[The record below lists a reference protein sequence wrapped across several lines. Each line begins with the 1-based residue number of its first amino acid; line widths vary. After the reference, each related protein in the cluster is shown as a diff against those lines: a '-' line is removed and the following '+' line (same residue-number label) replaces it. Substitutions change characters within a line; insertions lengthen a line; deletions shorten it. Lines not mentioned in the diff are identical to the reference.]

1 MNARK
6 PTPARN
12 KKLQNPKRFIN
23 PHFENE
29 LPFSNRAILY
39 TIIAFCIAFLIW
51 ANNATLDEVA
61 RGMGQVVPSSE
72 IQIVESLDPGI
83 VEAILVNEGDIVEP
97 NEEVLRL
104 RDIQATADLES
115 SEKEFYSLKAR
126 AQRLRAQA
134 GGLEEPDFTE
144 IVRQQVPASVRE
156 ERQSFVASL
165 SNIDSQIDILE
176 RQKRQKQ
183 QEIQE
188 TRARIND
195 LRQVLEVTRDEYNI
209 LQPLVERG
217 SAAKVELLQIERK
230 LREQETEL
238 NSLQASIPRMREAA
252 RELESKQEE
261 IRSKAKAEAQEELAQ
276 VVQKINSLE
285 QTIKGL
291 QDKKVRTTLRS
302 PVKGTVKEIN
312 VNSVGEVV
320 KPGEQLIQ
328 IVPDNDQLIIET
340 RIRPEQIAFIRPG
353 QKAVVQITAYDF
365 AVYGGLNGKVVDIS
379 ADTITNEEG
388 EAYYRV
394 RVLTEESRIERK
406 NETLPIIPGMIASV
420 DIVTGHK
427 TVMEYIL
434 NPIIRTLDRSLSE
447 K

>member
-1 MNARK
+1 MNTRK
-6 PTPARN
+6 PPPARHKN
-12 KKLQNPKRFIN
+12 LQNPKRFIN

-29 LPFSNRAILY
+29 LPLSNRAILY
-39 TIIAFCIAFLIW
+39 TIIAFFIAFLVW
-51 ANNATLDEVA
+51 ANSATLDEVA

-115 SEKEFYSLKAR
+115 SEKELYSLKAR

-188 TRARIND
+188 TQARIND
-195 LRQVLEVTRDEYNI
+195 LRQVLDVTRDEYNI

-217 SAAKVELLQIERK
+217 SAAKVELLQIERR

-252 RELESKQEE
+252 RELESKQAE

-379 ADTITNEEG
+379 ADTITNEDG

-394 RVLTEESRIERK
+394 RVLTEQNRIERK

-427 TVMEYIL
+427 TVMNYIL